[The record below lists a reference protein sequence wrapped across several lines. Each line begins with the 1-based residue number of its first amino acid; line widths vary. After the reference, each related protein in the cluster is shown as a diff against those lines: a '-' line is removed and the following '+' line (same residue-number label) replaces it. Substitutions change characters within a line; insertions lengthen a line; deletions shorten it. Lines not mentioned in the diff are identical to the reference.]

1 MIDLQS
7 LIDSICTEA
16 LEENKEYY
24 ASSSKKERNLPPI
37 RYNLE
42 LIQKETLSINELS
55 SKLKLSY
62 TKCADYVTLLE
73 QEGLL
78 QKLKDGREVKLI
90 SKVAFIGNTIKFEPS

>member
-1 MIDLQS
+1 MLQNKALFRKVKVMS
-7 LIDSICTEA
+7 NELRFSI
-16 LEENKEYY
+16 
-24 ASSSKKERNLPPI
+24 
-37 RYNLE
+37 LE

-78 QKLKDGREVKLI
+78 QKLKDGREYLIERDMLRPIVKLI

>member
-1 MIDLQS
+1 MLQNKALFRKVKVMS
-7 LIDSICTEA
+7 NELRFSI
-16 LEENKEYY
+16 
-24 ASSSKKERNLPPI
+24 
-37 RYNLE
+37 LE